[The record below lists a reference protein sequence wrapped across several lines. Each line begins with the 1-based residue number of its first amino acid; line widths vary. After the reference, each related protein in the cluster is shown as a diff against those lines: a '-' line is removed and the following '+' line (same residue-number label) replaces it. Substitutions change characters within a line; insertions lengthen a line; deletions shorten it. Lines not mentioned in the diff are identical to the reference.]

1 MDPNDWTPARGW
13 AIALCKG
20 ATGAAILAGVWTGVL
35 YVAWPLDGL
44 LPPHWAIMALLLI
57 VSGALGYPA
66 GCIVSRKL
74 AEDSGLAGR
83 SLIVPMLTLL
93 IGAAVLAYHVALWVR
108 GAGGLCGFSV
118 AIGLGFWSNMASVRT
133 LFAD

>member
-1 MDPNDWTPARGW
+1 MDPNEWTPARGW
-13 AIALCKG
+13 GIALSKAG
-20 ATGAAILAGVWTGVL
+20 LRAAILAGVWMAVL
-35 YVAWPLDGL
+35 YVSWLLDGL
-44 LPPHWAIMALLLI
+44 LPAHWAVMAMLLI

-66 GCIVSRKL
+66 GCLVSRKL

-93 IGAAVLAYHVALWVR
+93 IGAAVLAYHVMLWVR

-118 AIGLGFWSNMASVRT
+118 AVGLGFWSNAAASRT